1 MPLLT
6 IEQCRRQCRVDGEY
20 DDVLLL
26 DCMEAA
32 VDAAASYLNRAIF
45 EDQDALDEAWD
56 ALPAEAASATEAHS
70 AALSAAAVEPD
81 PSKAT
86 AMIAVADE
94 RLAGASLLRTRV
106 LSGIAVNPSIL
117 AAVRLTMGHLYAN
130 REDVVVG
137 ATVAELPQGA
147 KSLLRPY
154 RKGMGP

>member
-1 MPLLT
+1 MALLT
-6 IEQCRRQCRVDGEY
+6 IEQCRRQCRVDGDY

-32 VDAAASYLNRAIF
+32 VDAAAAYLNRAMF
-45 EDQDALDEAWD
+45 EDQEALDAAWD
-56 ALPAEAASATEAHS
+56 ALPAEAASATAVHA
-70 AALSAAAVEPD
+70 AALAAAAVEPD

-86 AMIAVADE
+86 AMIAVADQ
-94 RLAGASLLRTRV
+94 RLAGASLQRTRL
-106 LSGIAVNPSIL
+106 LSGVVVNKSIL

>member
-6 IEQCRRQCRVDGEY
+6 IEQCRRQCRVDGDY
-20 DDVLLL
+20 DDALLL
-26 DCMEAA
+26 DCMGGAA
-32 VDAAASYLNRAIF
+32 DAAAAYLNRAIF
-45 EDQDALDEAWD
+45 EDQEALDAAWD
-56 ALPAEAASATEAHS
+56 ALPAEAASATEAHA
-70 AALSAAAVEPD
+70 AALAAAAVEPD

-94 RLAGASLLRTRV
+94 RQAAASLARTRV
-106 LSGIAVNPSIL
+106 LSGVVVNPSIL
-117 AAVRLTMGHLYAN
+117 AAVRLTLGHLYAN